1 MLQFSLLLF
10 NTGNLTLTL
19 VMSFETS
26 SKSLR
31 LTNLLTSFLTISL
44 YFLELGT
51 HNVQKAHGL

>member
-44 YFLELGT
+44 YFLELST
-51 HNVQKAHGL
+51 HNVQKANGL